1 MTAGGSDSLATSLTC
16 AVADEWLPTAGGLQ
30 TTSETAIMTMLTS
43 MKTLLKEQNDRIA
56 SFDKQTAT
64 SHKAQNAG
72 GRCQHVSHDTRSTRD
87 TRAPDQAHI
96 YGQLGP
102 ISGTNDDVGGLT
114 APITIH
120 AIHNYDSPLMPY
132 MIDYWDGVREMQ
144 RKCINDGVTN
154 ELNNASKR
162 FHLHCASLRR
172 VFNTKSDDTNNE
184 CTRCGGGCIRNK
196 IAPP

>member
-1 MTAGGSDSLATSLTC
+1 MTELQVLRSRQQRHMKHKMRGEDANMSLT
-16 AVADEWLPTAGGLQ
+16 T
-30 TTSETAIMTMLTS
+30 
-43 MKTLLKEQNDRIA
+43 R
-56 SFDKQTAT
+56 
-64 SHKAQNAG
+64 
-72 GRCQHVSHDTRSTRD
+72 RSTRD

-96 YGQLGP
+96 DGQLGP

-120 AIHNYDSPLMPY
+120 AIHNYDSPMMPY

-162 FHLHCASLRR
+162 FPLHCASLRR
-172 VFNTKSDDTNNE
+172 VFNTRSDDTNDE
-184 CTRCGGGCIRNK
+184 CTRCGGLHK
-196 IAPP
+196 KQIAPP